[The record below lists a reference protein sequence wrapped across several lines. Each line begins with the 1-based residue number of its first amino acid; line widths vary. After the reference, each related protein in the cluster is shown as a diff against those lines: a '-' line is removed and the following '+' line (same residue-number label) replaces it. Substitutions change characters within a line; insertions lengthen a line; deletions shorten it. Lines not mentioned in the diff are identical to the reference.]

1 MPMYITTKGFKV
13 LNDEFNWL
21 KSVERPK
28 VVNEVAEAA
37 ALGDRS
43 ENAEYIYG
51 KRRLRQIDGRMRY
64 LNKIFSD
71 LEVIDPAIPR
81 GEKVFFGATVTLYDE
96 DQDTEI
102 TYQIVGPMDTLD
114 EVHISYLSPVG
125 KALLGRA
132 LDDSITITTPKEVRH
147 LTICEIKYL

>member
-1 MPMYITTKGFKV
+1 MTMYITTQGFNV
-13 LNDEFNWL
+13 LAAEYNHL

-51 KRRLRQIDGRMRY
+51 KRRLRQIDSRMRY
-64 LNKIFSD
+64 LDKVFSE
-71 LEVIDPAIPR
+71 LEVINPATPR

-96 DQDTEI
+96 DQDAET

-114 EVHISYLSPVG
+114 DIHISYLSPVG
-125 KALLGRA
+125 KALLGRS
-132 LDDSITITTPKEVRH
+132 LDDTITVRTPKEVRH
-147 LTICEIKYL
+147 LTISEIKYI